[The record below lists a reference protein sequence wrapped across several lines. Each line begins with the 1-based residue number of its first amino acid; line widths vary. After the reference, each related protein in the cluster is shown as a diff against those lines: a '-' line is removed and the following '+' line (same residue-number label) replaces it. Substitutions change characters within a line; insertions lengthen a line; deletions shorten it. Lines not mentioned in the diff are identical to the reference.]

1 MDYFMNEDKS
11 DITLIIDGHKI
22 PANRLIL
29 GLKSPVFDRM
39 FFGNFK
45 QSNQKEIQI
54 KDVSIDSFK
63 VMLKWIY
70 CQELDLNEENDYL
83 MAIDVF
89 KLSHRFELKKLMT
102 TIEHKLIQII
112 SIENIEVFTKFATF
126 YDLKQLIKSCE
137 HFIENNPKLLIEKD
151 IDLCFD
157 NKLLK
162 LMANEHKKSLIQNKD
177 LIEMKEELSSENAKL
192 RNDYQLLFEDYKK
205 VKDFF
210 WPLLRGQNLFYVN
223 GKLYEKCKGFYDCKH
238 ERIYFKY

>member
-1 MDYFMNEDKS
+1 MNEDKS
-11 DITLIIDGHKI
+11 DITLIIDGHRI

-39 FFGNFK
+39 FFGDFK
-45 QSNQKEIQI
+45 ESNQKEIEI

-102 TIEHKLIQII
+102 TIERKLIQMI
-112 SIENIEVFTKFATF
+112 SIENIEVFTEFSTF
-126 YDLKQLIKSCE
+126 YDLKQLMKSCE
-137 HFIENNPKLLIEKD
+137 HFIENNPKLFIEKD
-151 IDLCFD
+151 IELCFK

-162 LMANEHKKSLIQNKD
+162 LMANEHKKSLIENKK
-177 LIEMKEELSSENAKL
+177 LIQIKEELSSENAKL
-192 RNDYQLLFEDYKK
+192 KNDYQLLFKDYRK

-210 WPLLRGQNLFYVN
+210 SPLLRGQNEFCVN
-223 GKLYEKCKGFYDCKH
+223 GKCYDKCKGYIDLEH
-238 ERIYFKY
+238 QHIYFNY